1 MDSLIWLMKKIPKE
15 KKNREK
21 IIFRKGLKDIEKKR
35 KKERKRKARLF
46 AFKKRISVPER
57 FANKRQKVSTFLK
70 LSPPASFSFI
80 KNTED
85 VINYFDENGK
95 RFNKGNNVNFDLRKI
110 KFLSFDALS
119 LLLAKINDENYT
131 NCFAVKG
138 KFPEDEGLKELFFK
152 SGFFPSWWWNWD
164 SQKCHGQMVWNFS
177 NKKVLGS
184 VASQITEKIIW
195 DRKSEISKKTYS
207 AFIECMANTNNHTKC
222 KRWITYYEE
231 EDHTKVCFIDLWC
244 GILKHI
250 KAKALKVLK
259 LFNINFKKQ
268 WVEEPA
274 LILRS
279 LLDNKD
285 ILDHRSWTK
294 LPYRGT
300 GMPRIREYADC
311 KGIENFTIICNNLF
325 ANISLN
331 QYNRLE
337 KEFKWTFY
345 YREIKKF

>member
-1 MDSLIWLMKKIPKE
+1 MKKLLRE
-15 KKNREK
+15 KKIKDK
-21 IIFRKGLKDIEKKR
+21 IIFRKRLKTLEKIRKKR
-35 KKERKRKARLF
+35 NKRKTRLVS
-46 AFKKRISVPER
+46 FKNRISASER
-57 FANKRQKVSTFLK
+57 FANKRQKVFTFVK
-70 LSPPASFSFI
+70 LSPPDSFSFI
-80 KNTED
+80 KNTEE
-85 VINYFDENGK
+85 VINYFEENK
-95 RFNKGNNVNFDLRKI
+95 KKFEKGCNVNFDLRKI

-119 LLLAKINDENYT
+119 LLLAKINDETYT
-131 NCFAVKG
+131 NCFSVKG
-138 KFPEDEGLKELFFK
+138 EFPEDTKLKDLFFR
-152 SGFFPSWWWNWD
+152 SGFFPTWWWNWN
-164 SQKCHGQMVWNFS
+164 SLKCHGAMVWNFS

-195 DRKSEISKKTYS
+195 DRKSVISKKTYS

-222 KRWITYYEE
+222 KRWLTYYEE

-250 KAKALKVLK
+250 NAKALKVFK
-259 LFNINFKKQ
+259 LFKMNLKKK

-274 LILRS
+274 LILKA
-279 LLDNKD
+279 LLNNED

-331 QYNRLE
+331 QYNKLE

-345 YREIKKF
+345 YREVKKF